1 MSEITMP
8 TSRRD
13 FLKAVAGGMVLAGGG
28 LTAPRLSL
36 AGGKVSLGPASLPSG
51 TLESAVLD
59 ALPGK
64 IPLIKKT
71 YRPPNYETPVEYFN
85 EEFTLNNAFFVRWHL
100 ANIPE
105 VNAEEWR
112 LKIGGDTVEK
122 PYELTL
128 ESLKKDFEP
137 LEVAAV
143 CLCSGNRRGLSDPH
157 VPGVQWGY
165 GAMGNAR
172 WRGARLKEIL
182 NKAGLKKEA
191 VEIAFDG
198 ADSGVMKTPDFIKSI
213 PVWKALDDSTLVAYE
228 MNGEPLPHWN
238 GYPARVV
245 VPGWTAT
252 YWVKQV
258 TSISAPAQP
267 FKGFWMDP
275 AYRIPVGKFPIVDRF
290 ITQETATT
298 TPITEMVVNSLITNL
313 QDGQRLPQG
322 KSVLVKGIAW
332 DGGYGIRIVEVS
344 TDGGKVWRE
353 ADLQPE
359 VGRYAWRQWTF
370 RFLPEKKGLYNIMAK
385 ASNRQG
391 TTQTFE
397 LIFNPAGYHNNVVQK
412 IAIHVA

>member
-1 MSEITMP
+1 MI
-8 TSRRD
+8 TSRRE
-13 FLKAVAGGMVLAGGG
+13 FLKGVAGGIVLAGGG
-28 LTAPRLSL
+28 LIVPRLSV
-36 AGGKVSLGPASLPSG
+36 AEGRVSLGPASLPSG
-51 TLESAVLD
+51 ALESAVLD

-85 EEFTLNNAFFVRWHL
+85 EEFTPNKAFFVRWHL

-105 VNAEEWR
+105 VKAEEWR
-112 LKIGGDTVEK
+112 LKISGDAVEK

-137 LEVAAV
+137 LEMAAL

-172 WRGARLKEIL
+172 WRGARLKDIL
-182 NKAGLKKEA
+182 NKAGVKKEA

-198 ADSGVMKTPDFIKSI
+198 ADSGVMKTPDFIKTI
-213 PVWKALDDSTLVAYE
+213 PVWKALDDATLVAYE

-252 YWVKQV
+252 YWVKQL
-258 TSISAPAQP
+258 TSVSALTQP

-275 AYRIPVGKFPIVDRF
+275 AYRIPLGKFPVVDRF
-290 ITQETATT
+290 ITQETPTT

-313 QDGQRLPQG
+313 QDGQRVPHG
-322 KSVLVKGIAW
+322 KPVLVKGIAW
-332 DGGYGIRIVEVS
+332 DGGYGIRVVEVS

-359 VGRYAWRQWTF
+359 AGRYAWRQWSF
-370 RFLPEKKGLYNIMAK
+370 RFTPEREGSRTVIAK

-391 TTQTFE
+391 ATQTFE
-397 LIFNPAGYHNNVVQK
+397 LIFNPAGYHNNVVQR
-412 IAIHVA
+412 IAVQVV